1 MQKMQILEFYTSLI
15 LAYTTFVIPLCTFM
29 ISSFF
34 STVPLALEEAAEI
47 SLVSGLMS
55 GSVKG

>member
-34 STVPLALEEAAEI
+34 GTVPLALEEAAEI

>member
-1 MQKMQILEFYTSLI
+1 MQKMQILEFYTSL
-15 LAYTTFVIPLCTFM
+15 
-29 ISSFF
+29 
-34 STVPLALEEAAEI
+34 LALEEAAEI